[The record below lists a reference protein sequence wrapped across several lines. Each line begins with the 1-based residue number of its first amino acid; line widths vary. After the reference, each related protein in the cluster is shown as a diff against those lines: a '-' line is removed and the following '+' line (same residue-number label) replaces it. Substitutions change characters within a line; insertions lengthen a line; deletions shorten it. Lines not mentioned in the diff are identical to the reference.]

1 MVIVLIQWKIKPDS
15 VEDFLRFWKEEAI
28 VQDREGLVG
37 EFLSEAHST
46 AEYSWINWQL
56 TGCEQEYRS
65 FVRRRGEAR
74 QRIMVES
81 RRAVAGGFRIE
92 QVESHVSSPRYF
104 APGVRFSRTRLS
116 VRCRHERD
124 FEFGAPQRVERF

>member
-15 VEDFLRFWKEEAI
+15 VEDFLRFWKEEAF

-65 FVRRRGEAR
+65 FVNVGLWSNPEDF
-74 QRIMVES
+74 Q
-81 RRAVAGGFRIE
+81 E
-92 QVESHVSSPRYF
+92 QVGKYF
-104 APGVRFSRTRLS
+104 AECTSSKG
-116 VRCRHERD
+116 
-124 FEFGAPQRVERF
+124 FEFGPRQRVVLKPKCWRVGCAKLPCLDSGGVR